1 MFIYIIITNIFIT
14 FVVWYTFK
22 QKLHYFKL
30 SLLLLFIDIILRPDQ
45 FNFSKHG
52 PDRPC
57 FMGNENKIKKT
68 AVFKKN
74 SNISKTLEVLIL
86 KFSWRRPRTNSIL
99 TL

>member
-1 MFIYIIITNIFIT
+1 MYLRFNIRPIYCNYVIGASCI
-14 FVVWYTFK
+14 
-22 QKLHYFKL
+22 L
-30 SLLLLFIDIILRPDQ
+30 LRPDQ

-57 FMGNENKIKKT
+57 FTGNENKIKKT

-86 KFSWRRPRTNSIL
+86 KFSKQSPKANSIL
-99 TL
+99 THFY

>member
-1 MFIYIIITNIFIT
+1 MKMLRLISHI
-14 FVVWYTFK
+14 
-22 QKLHYFKL
+22 
-30 SLLLLFIDIILRPDQ
+30 RPDQ

-57 FMGNENKIKKT
+57 FRGNENKIKKT

-86 KFSWRRPRTNSIL
+86 KFS
-99 TL
+99 